1 MNDTIPLAQ
10 ALRALPLEAPA
21 QSLWPA
27 LQARRPKPPASP
39 VWPLAAAASAAL
51 LAVLLQYRG
60 TPGDSVPA
68 NAASVTAPSEITR
81 LMDRSAQLENI
92 FYAVQDDAR
101 SSATVI
107 ASNLG
112 IEEQLAAID
121 TQLAGQPDTPDALAL
136 WRQRVAL
143 LDQGVA
149 LNNANAAY
157 RAEGGGFDLALASL
171 N

>member
-1 MNDTIPLAQ
+1 MNDTIPLEQ

-27 LQARRPKPPASP
+27 LQAHRPKRP
-39 VWPLAAAASAAL
+39 VRPIWPLAAAASAAL
-51 LAVLLQYRG
+51 LAVLLQFRG
-60 TPGDSVPA
+60 APGGGAPA
-68 NAASVTAPSEITR
+68 NPASGAAPSEITR

-92 FYAVQDDAR
+92 FYAAQDDAR

-121 TQLAGQPDTPDALAL
+121 TQLAGQPDTADALVL

>member
-1 MNDTIPLAQ
+1 MNDTIPLEQ

-21 QSLWPA
+21 HSLWPA
-27 LQARRPKPPASP
+27 LQAHQPKRPARPL
-39 VWPLAAAASAAL
+39 WPLAAAASAAL
-51 LAVLLQYRG
+51 LAVLLQLRG
-60 TPGDSVPA
+60 VPGDTVPA
-68 NAASVTAPSEITR
+68 TVPSAAAPSEITR

-92 FYAVQDDAR
+92 FYAAQDDAR

-121 TQLAGQPDTPDALAL
+121 TQLAGQPDSADALAL
-136 WRQRVAL
+136 WQQRVAL

-149 LNNANAAY
+149 LNNTNAAF